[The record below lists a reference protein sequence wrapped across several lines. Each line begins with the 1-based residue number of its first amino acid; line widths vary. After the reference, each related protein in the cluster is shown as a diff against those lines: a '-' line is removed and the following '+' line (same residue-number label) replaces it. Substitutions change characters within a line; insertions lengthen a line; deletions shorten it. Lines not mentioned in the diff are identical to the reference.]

1 MAGAVLSKSTT
12 STLLRNGRF
21 YTDAHDRSPASALLI
36 RGGEIIWLGDND
48 DAPGAER
55 VLDLQGACVLPGLTD
70 AHIHVFAMALSRL
83 QIDLAG
89 GKVGS
94 VEAVLDLLRKA
105 NAQNDSAEWLQGCD
119 LNEARLA
126 EGRMP
131 NRRELDEAV
140 GDRPVL
146 LRRYCGHVA
155 VFNTAA
161 MRLLGLSDNQ
171 ADPRYGHFERFD
183 DGSLNGLA
191 YERAAESIF
200 RAAPAPAAHLIRQG
214 IRDAVADCTRLGLT
228 SLVEAAVGFSIGYD
242 RESEIWETLQND
254 DDLPVRFGFMA
265 YLDARAAAARG
276 LVPSFDRRW
285 SRETLKFFADGIV
298 GGRTSALSEPF
309 CDRGGTGTFMLSE
322 SEIEESILEAHA
334 AGWRVAVHATGDRA
348 VELVARAYERAQ
360 ANLPEDRRHRIEH
373 CFCPSPGVFPRMR
386 DIKAM
391 VVMQPSFL
399 WRMGDSIRAGLG
411 SRTDYAYPVRS
422 VTDADALLAL
432 SSDAPTGLFSPWD
445 GVRSAMDRLSSGGQV
460 LGPKEAV
467 SAREAIDGYIAG
479 GALAMRHETFRGKLM
494 PGFAADLT
502 VLDRDPFDL
511 SAEEVS
517 KTRSVL
523 TMTEG
528 RIVHQDL

>member
-1 MAGAVLSKSTT
+1 MQ
-12 STLLRNGRF
+12 
-21 YTDAHDRSPASALLI
+21 D
-36 RGGEIIWLGDND
+36 GEIIWLGDRG
-48 DAPGAER
+48 DAPGADR
-55 VLDLQGACVLPGLTD
+55 VVDLQGASVLPGLTD
-70 AHIHVFAMALSRL
+70 AHIHIFTMALSRL
-83 QIDLAG
+83 QIDFASR
-89 GKVGS
+89 KPDS
-94 VEAVLDLLRKA
+94 VDAVLDLLRQE
-105 NAQNDSAEWLQGCD
+105 NARSSGADWLQGCD

-140 GDRPVL
+140 GNRPVL

-161 MRLLGLSDNQ
+161 MRLLGLGDHQ
-171 ADPRYGHFERFD
+171 PDPQYGHFERFD

-191 YERAAESIF
+191 YERAAEAIF
-200 RAAPAPAAHLIRQG
+200 RVAPVPPAHLIRQG
-214 IRDAVADCTRLGLT
+214 IRDAVADCTKVGLT

-242 RESEIWETLQND
+242 RENEIWESLRD
-254 DDLPVRFGFMA
+254 DADLPVRFGFMA
-265 YLDARAAAARG
+265 QLDAREAAARG
-276 LVPSFDRRW
+276 LAPSFDRRW

-309 CDRGGTGTFMLSE
+309 CDRGGTGTFMLAE
-322 SEIEESILEAHA
+322 SEIEEAILEAHA

-348 VELVARAYERAQ
+348 VELVAGAYERAH
-360 ANLPEDRRHRIEH
+360 ASLPADRRHRIEH
-373 CFCPSPGVFPRMR
+373 CFCPSLGVFPRLR
-386 DIKAM
+386 KIEAM
-391 VVMQPSFL
+391 VVTQPSFL
-399 WRMGDSIRAGLG
+399 WRMGNSIRAGLG

-460 LGPKEAV
+460 LGPREAV
-467 SAREAIDGYIAG
+467 TARDAIRGYVAG
-479 GALAMRHETFRGKLM
+479 GALAMRHETFRGRLQ
-494 PGFAADLT
+494 PGFAADLM

-511 SAEEVS
+511 SAEQLS
-517 KTRSVL
+517 RTRSIL
-523 TMTEG
+523 TMMAG

>member
-1 MAGAVLSKSTT
+1 M
-12 STLLRNGRF
+12 R
-21 YTDAHDRSPASALLI
+21 D
-36 RGGEIIWLGDND
+36 GEIAWMGDLD
-48 DAPGAER
+48 DAPAAEQ
-55 VLDLQGACVLPGLTD
+55 VLDLQGASVLPGLTD
-70 AHIHVFAMALSRL
+70 AHIHIFTMALSRL
-83 QIDLAG
+83 QVDFTASRPQ
-89 GKVGS
+89 S
-94 VEAVLDLLRKA
+94 VAAVLDILRQE
-105 NAQNDSAEWLQGCD
+105 NARNPGADWLQGCD

-140 GDRPVL
+140 GDRPAL

-155 VFNTAA
+155 VFNTSA
-161 MRLLGLSDNQ
+161 MRLLGLGEHQ
-171 ADPRYGHFERFD
+171 ADPQYGHFERFD

-191 YERAAESIF
+191 YERAAEAIF
-200 RAAPAPAAHLIRQG
+200 RSAPVPPAHLIRQG
-214 IRDAVADCTRLGLT
+214 IRDAVADCTKLGLT

-242 RESEIWETLQND
+242 RENEIWESLRD
-254 DDLPVRFGFMA
+254 DDGLPVRFGFMA
-265 YLDARAAAARG
+265 QLDAREAAARG

-309 CDRGGTGTFMLSE
+309 CDRGGTGTFMLAE
-322 SEIEESILEAHA
+322 SEIEQSILDAHT

-348 VELVARAYERAQ
+348 VELVAGAYERAH
-360 ANLPEDRRHRIEH
+360 AGFPVDRRHRIEH
-373 CFCPSPGVFPRMR
+373 CFCPSPGVFPRLR
-386 DIKAM
+386 KIGAM
-391 VVMQPSFL
+391 VVTQPSFL

-411 SRTDYAYPVRS
+411 KRTDHAYPVRS

-432 SSDAPTGLFSPWD
+432 SSDAPTGLVSPWD

-460 LGPKEAV
+460 LGPREAV
-467 SAREAIDGYIAG
+467 TAREAIDGYIAG
-479 GALAMRHETFRGKLM
+479 GALAMRHETFRGRLQ
-494 PGFAADLT
+494 PGCAADLT

-511 SAEEVS
+511 APEEVS

-523 TMTEG
+523 TMMEG